1 MSAVKE
7 LVSIILEL
15 NQKIQD
21 QKYLIDS
28 LEYQVMNLQNR
39 VGLKENDDMQ
49 TVSENKI
56 ADFVLNEQQTW

>member
-39 VGLKENDDMQ
+39 VGLKENNDMQ